1 MSNAE
6 YKTMMILR
14 SPRCS
19 ILTSLSITS
28 ITLAQVDDMVIRLS
42 SATFK
47 KKRKKIPTIEETQK
61 VKSQGNQSTFN
72 LRNN

>member
-1 MSNAE
+1 M
-6 YKTMMILR
+6 
-14 SPRCS
+14 
-19 ILTSLSITS
+19 LTSLSITS

-47 KKRKKIPTIEETQK
+47 KKKKIPTIEETQK